1 MDDAYVKSRLATRIS
16 QNPRLPASDPVSTGQ
31 REWFCQTRACR
42 QLAVSAGGRRPHAV
56 WLGRW

>member
-31 REWFCQTRACR
+31 REWFCQISV
-42 QLAVSAGGRRPHAV
+42 LAQFSLRRRGLCV
-56 WLGRW
+56 